1 MPGRINRLQ
10 KDSSGVAGELKSRH
24 RRRCPGWGGTSKVA
38 TKYQNSTPVPKN
50 YQKSTTKVPKS
61 TQNQYRVSVQIKV
74 TKKYHKNT
82 QKYTVSV
89 QSISSQCQLIVS
101 VHSISMSSQYQYTEE
116 RTTGSLS
123 SRDFLKPS

>member
-1 MPGRINRLQ
+1 MEQWRCQAELTGSKKTRQGSPASWNRAT
-10 KDSSGVAGELKSRH
+10 DE
-24 RRRCPGWGGTSKVA
+24 VA

-74 TKKYHKNT
+74 TKKYHKST

-116 RTTGSLS
+116 RTTGSLG

>member
-1 MPGRINRLQ
+1 MPGQINRLQ
-10 KDSSGVAGELKSRH
+10 EDSSGVAGELKSRH

-61 TQNQYRVSVQIKV
+61 TQNQYRVSVRSKV
-74 TKKYHKNT
+74 PKKYHKST
-82 QKYTVSV
+82 QMYTVSV
-89 QSISSQCQLIVS
+89 QSISSQYQLIVS
-101 VHSISMSSQYQYTEE
+101 VHSISISSHNQYTEE
-116 RTTGSLS
+116 RTTGSLG